1 MAKTSYGYVE
11 RNLENDVNWAEVGK
25 GFSDMLIA
33 ERDERKEKKQYLEDV
48 FAETQAG
55 FEKNAPIGYN
65 TTFNDLTSDVASNS
79 TSFAV
84 AAKRD
89 LQRGLITPQEF
100 LKKMQ
105 RLNDSADVFFELG
118 NNFNSI
124 YEKKLNRM
132 DKKESGG
139 VEQVS
144 FEAMADL
151 TNFNNHG
158 VTVDKN
164 GTIVAAPLV
173 KDKNGVVSMD
183 VKNARSVQAVF
194 NSAQNEVNRL
204 DLDGEV
210 QKSVK
215 LLGEDILGKDIAAT
229 QSKEGLKTVLSG
241 LKVTKPKEYN
251 EWKQSVVER
260 IMASD
265 LDIASVLHDYN
276 KIYELTTDPEVY
288 KKNKDKYIYVDL
300 TDGKEVK
307 VELTQEQRDK
317 AAEIIEGVVDSQSKS
332 SQEET
337 AKSKISIDA
346 DTRKAWREGAATN
359 KMKADAVTMLG
370 YLYAGKT
377 QGDIEAAMTYF
388 EGLNDSIKSI
398 VKTENGISVTTYDK
412 GKEVT
417 TPIPLKTDG
426 KVIDFDMF
434 VKSATALTKKIDVSD
449 ALNKIDKS
457 NLNYVDGKYVFNP
470 SPASVE
476 RTITPSKDV
485 TKDFLNQL
493 DADFNAANTAADY
506 VALLDKADINSI
518 VDDNGNV
525 AIIVEGEPTKTF
537 DVSSPNTKATFKQYV
552 SSRFDTDAAR
562 QGYIGT
568 ANANKSG
575 GSNKKYVGLDADG
588 NPIYE

>member
-25 GFSDMLIA
+25 GFSDMLIE

-48 FAETQAG
+48 FAETQAN

-65 TTFNDLTSDVASNS
+65 TTFNDLTMDVASNS

-89 LQRGLITPQEF
+89 LQRGLMSPQDF

-105 RLNDSADVFFELG
+105 RLNASADVFFELG

-124 YEKKLNRM
+124 YEKKLDRM
-132 DKKESGG
+132 DKNESGG

-164 GTIVAAPLV
+164 GNIVAAPLV

-183 VKNARSVQAVF
+183 VNNARSVQAVF
-194 NSAQNEVNRL
+194 NLAQNEVNRL

-210 QKSVK
+210 QKKVK
-215 LLGEDILGKDIAAT
+215 ILGEKTLGKDVAAT
-229 QSKEGLKTVLSG
+229 QSKEGLKTVLKG
-241 LKVTKPKEYN
+241 LKVTDPERYN
-251 EWKQSVVER
+251 EWKQSVVEG

-417 TPIPLKTDG
+417 TNIPLKTKG
-426 KVIDFDMF
+426 KVIDFNMF

-470 SPASVE
+470 STASVS
-476 RTITPSKDV
+476 RIIRPSNDV

-493 DADFNAANTAADY
+493 DADFNAAKTPKDY
-506 VALLDKADINSI
+506 ASLVDKADFKNKQEGNIISI
-518 VDDNGNV
+518 LDADGNV
-525 AIIVEGEPTKTF
+525 TGTF
-537 DVSSPNTKATFKQYV
+537 DVTQPSDIITLKQYV
-552 SSRFDTDAAR
+552 SNSFKTDAER
-562 QGYIGT
+562 EGYIGT
-568 ANANKSG
+568 ATG
-575 GSNKKYVGLDADG
+575 GNVDTS
-588 NPIYE
+588 IY

>member
-48 FAETQAG
+48 FAETQAN

-65 TTFNDLTSDVASNS
+65 TTFNDLTMDVASNS

-89 LQRGLITPQEF
+89 LQRGLISPQEF

-105 RLNDSADVFFELG
+105 RLNASADVFFELG

-124 YEKKLNRM
+124 YEKKLDRM
-132 DKKESGG
+132 DKNESGG

-164 GTIVAAPLV
+164 GNIVAAPLV

-183 VKNARSVQAVF
+183 VNNARSVQAVF
-194 NSAQNEVNRL
+194 NLAQNEVNRL

-210 QKSVK
+210 QKKVK
-215 LLGEDILGKDIAAT
+215 ILGETILGKDIAAT
-229 QSKEGLKTVLSG
+229 QSKEGLKTVLKG
-241 LKVTKPKEYN
+241 LKVTDPERYN
-251 EWKQSVVER
+251 EWKQSVVKG

-317 AAEIIEGVVDSQSKS
+317 AVEIIEGVVDSQSKS

-337 AKSKISIDA
+337 ATSKIPPNVALLRYVSDINKENIA
-346 DTRKAWREGAATN
+346 PQKAA
-359 KMKADAVTMLG
+359 TMLG
-370 YLYAGKT
+370 YLYAGKS
-377 QGDIEAAMTYF
+377 QADIDIAADYF
-388 EGLNDSIKSI
+388 MGINPKIKQIIRGPEKIEISF
-398 VKTENGISVTTYDK
+398 ENED
-412 GKEVT
+412 GKIE
-417 TPIPLKTDG
+417 KTDLG
-426 KVIDFDMF
+426 YGSDFNMF
-434 VKSATALTKKIDVSD
+434 IKGASLLTGDKNVSN
-449 ALNKIDKS
+449 AINKIDKA
-457 NLNYVDGKYVFNP
+457 NLKYVDGKYVFN
-470 SPASVE
+470 
-476 RTITPSKDV
+476 KDV
-485 TKDFLNQL
+485 TSTRTRSVDKDNSYG
-493 DADFNAANTAADY
+493 DFINAKIIPNKKGS
-506 VALLDKADINSI
+506 VNEALSITLGTGFQVSEDGESVKILDKRAAEEE
-518 VDDNGNV
+518 DNVGKEYRYDSDSDMRELRNV
-525 AIIVEGEPTKTF
+525 LRGMSSGE
-537 DVSSPNTKATFKQYV
+537 SAFKVTQKNMG
-552 SSRFDTDAAR
+552 SDGES
-562 QGYIGT
+562 
-568 ANANKSG
+568 KSAE
-575 GSNKKYVGLDADG
+575 LD
-588 NPIYE
+588 